1 MRGVFVVFRKEF
13 LDTLRDRR
21 TLVAMVLVPL
31 VLFPLLF
38 VGGSWLAR
46 TQIEE
51 AAEKTLTVAVL
62 GTPSAPARG
71 SSLEQT
77 LTAAPNVDV
86 ETGVSVDTAQARIQK
101 GSWDA
106 AIVFDS
112 TFQAT
117 VKENRAGSVDLIYE
131 SDDDSNV
138 MLDRIRPL
146 LEQYEQHLLRARFEA
161 LGLSTAATRAVSVN
175 EVNLA
180 SDKAQTAQQIGG
192 FLPYMFLIFCF
203 MGAMYPALDMG
214 AGEKERGTL
223 ETLLTAPIPRYQ
235 FLVGKTLTITLAG
248 LFAAIVSILSIMGSV
263 WFIEDIPDSILETAM
278 TILSPTVVAVL
289 LSLLVPLT
297 VFFAAAQLSLSLYA
311 KSFKEAQS
319 IVSPL
324 MIAVLFPAFVGLLP
338 GFSLNTTTAL
348 IPVLNV
354 ALATKDALAGT
365 LAWELLLLVY
375 VSLLVLAGVSI
386 AISMFVLRSERVLF
400 RT

>member
-1 MRGVFVVFRKEF
+1 MNGIFVVFKKEF
-13 LDTLRDRR
+13 LDTIRDRR

-38 VGGSWLAR
+38 VGGTWLAKS
-46 TQIEE
+46 QMEE
-51 AAEKTLTVAVL
+51 AAKETLQVAVL
-62 GTPSAPARG
+62 GDEGQNA
-71 SSLEQT
+71 
-77 LTAAPNVDV
+77 TASFSRQIETASNVEVAADLP
-86 ETGVSVDTAQARIQK
+86 VDTARARIQN
-101 GSWDA
+101 GALDA
-106 AIVFDS
+106 AIVFS
-112 TFQAT
+112 SSFQQRVDANKAGT
-117 VKENRAGSVDLIYE
+117 VELIYE
-131 SDDDSNV
+131 TDDDSEV
-138 MLDRIRPL
+138 MLGRLRPL
-146 LEQYEQHLLRARFEA
+146 LDQYEQQLLRARFQA
-161 LGLSTAATRAVSVN
+161 LGLSTKATKAVDIQ

-180 SDKAQTAQQIGG
+180 SEKAQMAQEIGG

-223 ETLLTAPIPRYQ
+223 ETLLTAPVSRFQ

-248 LFAAIVSILSIMGSV
+248 LFAAIVSVLSIMGSV
-263 WFIEDIPDSILETAM
+263 WFIEDIPEAMLETAM
-278 TILSPTVVAVL
+278 SILSPSVVGVL

-297 VFFAAAQLSLSLYA
+297 IFFAAAQLSLSFYA

-324 MIAVLFPAFVGLLP
+324 TIAVLFPAFIGLLP

-354 ALATKDALAGT
+354 ALATKDALVGT
-365 LAWELLLLVY
+365 LSMGHLALVY
-375 VSLLVLAGVSI
+375 ASLLVLAAASLVVC
-386 AISMFVLRSERVLF
+386 MFVIRSERVLF

>member
-1 MRGVFVVFRKEF
+1 MRGIFVVFKKEF
-13 LDTLRDRR
+13 LDTIRDRR

-38 VGGSWLAR
+38 VGGTWLA
-46 TQIEE
+46 QSQMEE
-51 AAEKTLTVAVL
+51 AEKKSLTVAVL
-62 GTPSAPARG
+62 GEEG
-71 SSLEQT
+71 QD
-77 LTAAPNVDV
+77 TAAPLRQSLASASNIDIAPDV
-86 ETGVSVDTAQARIQK
+86 PVDTARARIQD
-101 GSWDA
+101 GAWDA
-106 AIVFDS
+106 AFVFADS
-112 TFQAT
+112 FHQQVQA
-117 VKENRAGSVDLIYE
+117 KRAGTVELIYE
-131 SDDDSNV
+131 TDDDSEV
-138 MLDRIRPL
+138 MLSRLRPL
-146 LEQYEQHLLRARFEA
+146 LDRYEDQLLRARFEA
-161 LGLSTAATRAVSVN
+161 LGLSTEATRAVQVQQ
-175 EVNLA
+175 VNLA
-180 SDKAQTAQQIGG
+180 SEKAQMAQQVGG

-223 ETLLTAPIPRYQ
+223 ETLLTAPVSRFQ

-248 LFAAIVSILSIMGSV
+248 LFAAVVSVLSIMGSV
-263 WFIEDIPDSILETAM
+263 WFIEDIPEAMLETAM
-278 TILSPTVVAVL
+278 SILSPSVVGVL

-297 VFFAAAQLSLSLYA
+297 VFFAAAQLSLSFYA

-324 MIAVLFPAFVGLLP
+324 TIAVLFPAFIGLLP

-365 LAWELLLLVY
+365 LGMGHLALVY
-375 VSLLVLAGVSI
+375 ASLLALAAVSLVVC
-386 AISMFVLRSERVLF
+386 MFVIRSERVLF

>member
-1 MRGVFVVFRKEF
+1 MNGIFVVFKKEC
-13 LDTLRDRR
+13 LDTIRDRR

-38 VGGSWLAR
+38 VGGTWLA
-46 TQIEE
+46 TSQMEE
-51 AAEKTLTVAVL
+51 AAQKTLQVAVL
-62 GTPSAPARG
+62 GDE
-71 SSLEQT
+71 EQNA
-77 LTAAPNVDV
+77 TASFRRQIETASNVEMAADLP
-86 ETGVSVDTAQARIQK
+86 VDTARARIQN
-101 GSWDA
+101 GALDA
-106 AIVFDS
+106 AIVFAS
-112 TFQAT
+112 SFQQRVDANKAGA
-117 VKENRAGSVDLIYE
+117 VKLMYE
-131 SDDDSNV
+131 TDDDSEV
-138 MLDRIRPL
+138 MLDRLRPL
-146 LEQYEQHLLRARFEA
+146 LNQYEDKLLRARFEA
-161 LGLSTAATRAVSVN
+161 LGLSTEATKAMQVQ

-180 SDKAQTAQQIGG
+180 SEKAQMAQQVGG

-223 ETLLTAPIPRYQ
+223 ETLLTAPVSRLQ
-235 FLVGKTLTITLAG
+235 FLIGKTLTITLAG

-263 WFIEDIPDSILETAM
+263 WFIEDIPEAMLETAM
-278 TILSPTVVAVL
+278 SILSPSVVGVL

-297 VFFAAAQLSLSLYA
+297 VFFAAAQLSLSFYA

-324 MIAVLFPAFVGLLP
+324 TIAVLFPAFIGLLP

-354 ALATKDALAGT
+354 ALASKDALAGT
-365 LAWELLLLVY
+365 LSAGHLILTY
-375 VSLLVLAGVSI
+375 ASLLALAAASLVVC
-386 AISMFVLRSERVLF
+386 MFMIRSERVLF